1 MAVKSVLPWPD
12 LSAMSTAE
20 LSAVPLS
27 VQVHYTLNDN
37 YFEDPSQMQFD
48 NFFEIVLR
56 EDNSRYARRWK
67 QSRYFCV

>member
-1 MAVKSVLPWPD
+1 MVVKSVLPWPD
-12 LSAMSTAE
+12 LSVMSTAE

-48 NFFEIVLR
+48 NFFEVVFR
-56 EDNSRYARRWK
+56 EDNSRYAHR
-67 QSRYFCV
+67 